1 MGKSYK
7 GMLNTKTFEI
17 AGLNIHCCS
26 EIFVF
31 QNMGQTQKS
40 EHHIINI
47 ILPKRMCRMAI

>member
-1 MGKSYK
+1 
-7 GMLNTKTFEI
+7 MLNTKTFEI
-17 AGLNIHCCS
+17 AGLNIHFCS
-26 EIFVF
+26 GIFVF